1 MLLIDKKQEFGG
13 KNLFCFPIYLQF
25 IACLPINFFYIETFN
40 VPFLGRLLV
49 KKAHNSFN
57 FCLCAFYPNAFRLA
71 LILTNVMLGWALS
84 VK

>member
-13 KNLFCFPIYLQF
+13 KNLFCFPIYLLF
-25 IACLPINFFYIETFN
+25 VACLPINFFYIESFN

-57 FCLCAFYPNAFRLA
+57 FCLGAFYPKAFRLA
-71 LILTNVMLGWALS
+71 LILTNVTLGWT
-84 VK
+84 